1 MSSTSGKSVSKASVN
16 SIVSFPIP
24 WSNTSVTHREISVY
38 PLTVQFEELDAGGI
52 VHHPNY
58 LRYCERARC
67 DAMEARGYS
76 FRSCME
82 DGATFV
88 VAEAL
93 VRYLRPATLG
103 DRLYV
108 VSMNAGFRKSSLKVH
123 QALVKTPPPV
133 GALFTP
139 GDVFRLP
146 DALFH
151 AQLRLVHVDVK
162 TGRPLAMSDTVL
174 STFGLR
180 QSLHDARATSS
191 EGANGDVR
199 VNPDWDS
206 LP

>member
-1 MSSTSGKSVSKASVN
+1 M
-16 SIVSFPIP
+16 
-24 WSNTSVTHREISVY
+24 THREISVY

-76 FRSCME
+76 FRACIE
-82 DGATFV
+82 DGTSFV

-93 VRYLRPATLG
+93 VRYLKPAVLG
-103 DRLYV
+103 DRLFV
-108 VSMNAGFRKSSLKVH
+108 VSLNAAFRKSSLKVH
-123 QALVKTPPPV
+123 QALVKTPPPAGV
-133 GALFTP
+133 VLSP
-139 GDVFRLP
+139 GDLFRLP

-162 TGRPLAMSDTVL
+162 SNRPLPMSDTVL

-180 QSLHDARATSS
+180 QAVHEPRGTSS

-199 VNPDWDS
+199 VSPDWDAI
-206 LP
+206 P